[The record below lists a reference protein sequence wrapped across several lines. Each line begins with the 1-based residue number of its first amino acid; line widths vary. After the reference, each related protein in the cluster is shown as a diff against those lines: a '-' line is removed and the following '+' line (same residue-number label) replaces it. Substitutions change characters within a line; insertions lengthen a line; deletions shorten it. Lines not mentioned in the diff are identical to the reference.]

1 MHKNNQLCCF
11 LSQEMYKAKRVCVI
25 GAGPSGMSALYKF
38 KQLEMKGQEIP
49 EIVCFE
55 KQSDWGGLWN
65 YSWRTGRRLFCCIR
79 ITVENSLNPS
89 PVYIRLCKYRKKVFY
104 CFMNKLSR
112 EKKAKRFVVALI
124 KIRYCHQ
131 SQTLVHDA
139 SVILFCKKEASKI
152 PVFLIA

>member
-1 MHKNNQLCCF
+1 
-11 LSQEMYKAKRVCVI
+11 MYKAKRVCVI
-25 GAGPSGMSALYKF
+25 GAGPSGMSALYQF

-79 ITVENSLNPS
+79 ITFENSPNLS
-89 PVYIRLCKYRKKVFY
+89 PVYIRLCKYRKKSLLLLYEYTFPRK
-104 CFMNKLSR
+104 N
-112 EKKAKRFVVALI
+112 AKRFVMAPI

-131 SQTLVHDA
+131 SRTLVHEVLQA
-139 SVILFCKKEASKI
+139 
-152 PVFLIA
+152 